1 MNFKLITGFKQKS
14 SHFPQLCGYIGAI
27 GVHTCNV
34 SITRYSKPINCMW
47 KISYCCLF
55 SFNLAFTLIINLN
68 TPWPYFLNFHFYPLF
83 SLLFFLFQTPPYS
96 LWEVFFLSPTHSLL
110 LSKKPLF
117 HHQNAPFRHP
127 FSVPPKHVHAVLG
140 HYPSYL
146 CPLLSLMQV
155 KSMSVTFLSLLIAG
169 NFWISSLTLF
179 HRCSPLPF
187 F

>member
-1 MNFKLITGFKQKS
+1 M
-14 SHFPQLCGYIGAI
+14 
-27 GVHTCNV
+27 CNV
-34 SITRYSKPINCMW
+34 SITHYSKPINCMW
-47 KISYCCLF
+47 KINYCCLF
-55 SFNLAFTLIINLN
+55 SFNLAFTLIINLA
-68 TPWPYFLNFHFYPLF
+68 
-83 SLLFFLFQTPPYS
+83 LFFKFS
-96 LWEVFFLSPTHSLL
+96 FLSPFFFAFFSVPHSSILFMRSIF
-110 LSKKPLF
+110 SKSYPFSSTL
-117 HHQNAPFRHP
+117 QETIVPPPNAPFCHP

-169 NFWISSLTLF
+169 DFWISSLTLF